1 MFILNFIPNWFF
13 PLLALLALVVFF
25 ISRYIKLAQTQL
37 VHYASIVVF
46 ALSLF
51 MIGANFNNN
60 YWLAKV
66 REVEQQLALA
76 QAESAKE
83 NTKIVEKIVTKREI
97 VRVQGSDI
105 IKYVD
110 REKVVI
116 DESCKIPEPVID
128 AHNRAVKLS
137 EDKK

>member
-1 MFILNFIPNWFF
+1 MFILNFIPDWFF
-13 PLLALLALVVFF
+13 PLLATLSLAVFVVSKF
-25 ISRYIKLAQTQL
+25 ISLPQVQLLRYLS
-37 VHYASIVVF
+37 VVVF
-46 ALSLF
+46 AGSLF

-66 REVEQQLALA
+66 KEVEQQLALA

-83 NTKIVEKIVTKREI
+83 NTKIVEKIVTRREV

-116 DESCKIPEPVID
+116 DETCKIPQPVID
-128 AHNRAVKLS
+128 AHNRAVETNK
-137 EDKK
+137 EQ